1 MKILFFDSLNEY
13 WQNKLQILEKEFPET
28 KFIRVE
34 DQNQRIRLLKDA
46 DAVVCG
52 RITEEQLENAPALK
66 AIFVPFTGIDSFPVE
81 YIHRKNILISN
92 THANSK
98 YVAEHA
104 VTLALSV
111 MGRVVEFHED
121 LYRGKWNLFRLTQS
135 NYWTTI
141 QGKTCSVI
149 GYGEIGKHIARMLKG
164 FDCKIVAFKKYVTP
178 NLPYADY
185 VTGDLTD
192 AIKRGEI
199 IFICLPLSK
208 DTNNIISKDLLMKM
222 TGKFLVNI
230 GRGALV
236 DEEGLY
242 ISLKDGILGGAGLDV
257 WYNYPG
263 RKNPEPVLPSN
274 YPIHELRNVV
284 MSPHKSGLTRE
295 SINGMT
301 DDVVE
306 NIKTFI
312 KTGTPGN
319 LIKELY

>member
-1 MKILFFDSLNEY
+1 MKILFFDSLNDY
-13 WQNKLQILEKEFPET
+13 WLNKLSELKNEFQDTDFIKVDDQIQK
-28 KFIRVE
+28 I
-34 DQNQRIRLLKDA
+34 QLLKDA

-52 RITEEQLENAPALK
+52 RITEEQLENAPSLK

-121 LYRGKWNLFRLTQS
+121 LYNGKWNLFQLTQS

-141 QGKTCSVI
+141 QGKTCSI
-149 GYGEIGKHIARMLKG
+149 LGYGEIGMYIAWMLKG
-164 FDCKIVAFKKYVTP
+164 YDCKIVAYKKHVTP
-178 NLPYADY
+178 EVPYADY
-185 VTGDLTD
+185 VTGDLID
-192 AIKRGEI
+192 ALNRGNI
-199 IFICLPLSK
+199 IFLCLPLSVETK
-208 DTNNIISKDLLMKM
+208 NIISKEVLMKM
-222 TGKFLVNI
+222 KGKYLVNI

-242 ISLKDGILGGAGLDV
+242 TSLKDGILAGAGLDV

-295 SINGMT
+295 SIDGMT

-312 KTGTPGN
+312 KTGTPRN

>member
-1 MKILFFDSLNEY
+1 MKILFFDSLNKY
-13 WQNKLQILEKEFPET
+13 WHNKLSGLQKEFPDT
-28 KFIRVE
+28 AFIEV
-34 DQNQRIRLLKDA
+34 DDPIQRIQLLKDA

-52 RITEEQLENAPALK
+52 RITEEQLENAQSLK

-121 LYRGKWNLFRLTQS
+121 LFSGKWNLFQLTQS

-164 FDCKIVAFKKYVTP
+164 FDCKIVAFKKHIEP
-178 NLPYADY
+178 ELPYAD
-185 VTGDLTD
+185 VITD
-192 AIKRGEI
+192 NLINAVSRGNI
-199 IFICLPLSK
+199 IFVCLPLTK
-208 DTNNIISKDLLMKM
+208 NTRNIISKDILMKM
-222 TGKFLVNI
+222 NGKFLVNI

-242 ISLKDGILGGAGLDV
+242 ISLKDGILAGAGLDV

-295 SINGMT
+295 SIDGMT
-301 DDVVE
+301 DDTT
-306 NIKTFI
+306 NSIRTFL
-312 KTGTPGN
+312 KTGVPGN
-319 LIKELY
+319 VIKDLY